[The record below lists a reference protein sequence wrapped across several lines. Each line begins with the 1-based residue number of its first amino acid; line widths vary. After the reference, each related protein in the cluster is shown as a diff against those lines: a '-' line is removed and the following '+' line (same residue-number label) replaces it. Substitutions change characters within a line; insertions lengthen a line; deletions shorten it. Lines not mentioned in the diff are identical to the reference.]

1 MASIARLPPTTNVG
15 LKQPMIMSHND
26 ESCGG
31 INHTIPQPNQVWKWP
46 SKAELD
52 ASIIED
58 EAAYPSTLDAE
69 GFCERSCLGFYTV
82 TFVASVHISISTR

>member
-1 MASIARLPPTTNVG
+1 MASIARLPPTTNVD

-26 ESCGG
+26 DSGGG
-31 INHTIPQPNQVWKWP
+31 ISHTIPQPNQVWKWP

-69 GFCERSCLGFYTV
+69 GFCERSSLGFYTV
-82 TFVASVHISISTR
+82 IFVASVHISISTR

>member
-1 MASIARLPPTTNVG
+1 MASIARLPPTAKVD
-15 LKQPMIMSHND
+15 LEQPIIMSHND

-69 GFCERSCLGFYTV
+69 GFCERSSLGFYTV
-82 TFVASVHISISTR
+82 IFVTSLHISMSIR